1 MVGSMS
7 MVQLLAPHLY
17 DINLTINTH
26 VWTKKGFFLNVRE
39 RILWTQK
46 ALKKRP
52 AEDSLKILS
61 VYTIREQQY

>member
-1 MVGSMS
+1 MFG
-7 MVQLLAPHLY
+7 Q
-17 DINLTINTH
+17 
-26 VWTKKGFFLNVRE
+26 KKVFFLNVRE

-61 VYTIREQQY
+61 VYTIREQ